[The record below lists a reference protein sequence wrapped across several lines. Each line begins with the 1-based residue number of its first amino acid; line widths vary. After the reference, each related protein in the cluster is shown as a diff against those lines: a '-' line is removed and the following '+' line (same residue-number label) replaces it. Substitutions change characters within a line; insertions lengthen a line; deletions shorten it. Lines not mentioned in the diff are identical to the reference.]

1 MVKGRF
7 PLKMDDRQQK
17 PLILIISISVLLR
30 ILAGIY
36 LGNDVELLPGI
47 HDQISYHSLTLRV
60 LSGNGF
66 TFGEDWWPATRAGE
80 PTAHWSYLYLGYLIS
95 IYKVFGV
102 NPLAARLIQGIVVG
116 ILQPYFAFL
125 IGRRVFNQT
134 AGLVSAAITA
144 IYGYFIYYA
153 ASLMTETFYIVAIL
167 FSIYLAITFTD
178 RVLGEG
184 HQLNLGEII
193 KWGAILGGTL
203 VVIVL
208 LRQLFLLFIPFL
220 FLWIWWRGGVKT
232 ISTLLVSGLVL
243 IVLIMPFTI
252 YNYTRFDR
260 FVLLNT
266 NAGFAFFWGN
276 HPIYGNQFESILPE
290 EMGSYRELIP
300 EELIHLNEAA
310 LDQELLKRGL
320 QFVIDEP
327 ARYVRLSLSRIPPY
341 LIFWPSKAS
350 SLLSNVVRVGSFGIM
365 LPFIIYGL
373 ITSFLRRKKPLT
385 KQPLGLIY
393 LYIAIYAAIHILT
406 WTLVRYRLPIDAVL
420 VILAGYGITDLLSKI
435 PITRMWFDLST
446 QDM

>member
-1 MVKGRF
+1 MN
-7 PLKMDDRQQK
+7 DREQK
-17 PLILIISISVLLR
+17 LLIVIISISVLLR
-30 ILAGIY
+30 VLAALY
-36 LGNDVELLPGI
+36 LGNDVELLPGTY
-47 HDQISYHSLTLRV
+47 DQISYHTLTQRV

-66 TFGEDWWPATRAGE
+66 TFGENWWPATRAGE
-80 PTAHWSYLYLGYLIS
+80 QTAHWSYLYLGYLIS

-116 ILQPYFAFL
+116 ILQPYLAFL

-134 AGLVSAAITA
+134 VGLVSAAITA

-167 FSIYLAITFTD
+167 FSIYLAIALTD
-178 RVLGEG
+178 RVLGG
-184 HQLNLGEII
+184 THHHNFGEII

-203 VVIVL
+203 FVIVL
-208 LRQLFLLFIPFL
+208 LRQLFLLVIPFI
-220 FLWIWWRGGVKT
+220 FIWIWWRGGVKT
-232 ISTLLVSGLVL
+232 ISTLLISGFVL

-276 HPIYGNQFESILPE
+276 HPVYGDHFEPILPE
-290 EMGSYRELIP
+290 EMGSYQELIP
-300 EELIHLNEAA
+300 GDLISLNEAA

-320 QFVIDEP
+320 QFVIDDP

-341 LIFWPSKAS
+341 FIFWPSNAS
-350 SLLSNVVRVGSFGIM
+350 SLISNIVRVGSFGIM
-365 LPFIIYGL
+365 LPFIFYGL
-373 ITSFLRRKKPLT
+373 IISFLRRKKPLV
-385 KQPLGLIY
+385 KQPLGLLY
-393 LYIAIYAAIHILT
+393 LYIVIYAAIHILT

-420 VILAGYGITDLLSKI
+420 VILAGYGITDLLNKI
-435 PITRMWFDLST
+435 PKMRAWFNLSI
-446 QDM
+446 QQM